1 MPQELNWEHWNPV
14 PSVSPC
20 YTLVCSVLA
29 SHNTDPLAHG
39 GSPCHHVHPW
49 APRGAQRLSQALLM
63 PCPARCWM
71 QPGREPV
78 VVTWL
83 WGRPAPWQ
91 DPQNP
96 TGSPFGGSRVRPT
109 GCPWAHP
116 LKDAPLQQQ
125 VKGVGWGSSISN
137 AKTAFQEGEGA
148 ASQAF
153 HLHYTVRGCSILA
166 ICHRGH

>member
-1 MPQELNWEHWNPV
+1 MLHPGV
-14 PSVSPC
+14 FSVG
-20 YTLVCSVLA
+20 
-29 SHNTDPLAHG
+29 SHNTDPLARG

-49 APRGAQRLSQALLM
+49 APRGAQRLCQALLM
-63 PCPARCWM
+63 PCPAWCWM

-96 TGSPFGGSRVRPT
+96 TGSPFGGSRIRPT

-125 VKGVGWGSSISN
+125 VKG
-137 AKTAFQEGEGA
+137 GEQYQQCKNCFPRRGGGCKPGFP
-148 ASQAF
+148 SP
-153 HLHYTVRGCSILA
+153 LHSAGMLNPCNKSPWALDVPI
-166 ICHRGH
+166 